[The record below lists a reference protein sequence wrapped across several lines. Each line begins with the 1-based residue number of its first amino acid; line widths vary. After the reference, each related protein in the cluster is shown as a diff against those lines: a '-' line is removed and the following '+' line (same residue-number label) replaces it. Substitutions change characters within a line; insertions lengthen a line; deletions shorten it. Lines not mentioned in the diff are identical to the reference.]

1 MPINVKNGVQ
11 ASVLA
16 LLLSFCFGM
25 SAAPLQMCQSFP
37 NLWCL
42 DVMEYSL
49 LYSALFSA
57 SKVVENFSLIT
68 LIGFFAGIISL
79 PICKQLQGKFGI
91 NLMVLVIFLK
101 FIVRGVLRKTAS
113 FLEASFALKLAPASV
128 HAIIERAAKAGE
140 KHKRYAR
147 NEPVRRH
154 GGHGQFQVRGHP
166 GEIEAAD
173 NIRADARGQYQAPET
188 ADIID
193 DKQAPEG
200 DGRALDR

>member
-1 MPINVKNGVQ
+1 MPINVKNGLQ

-16 LLLSFCFGM
+16 LLLSFCFGT

-68 LIGFFAGIISL
+68 LIGFFAGLISL

-91 NLMVLVIFLK
+91 FRTPVLSTFGKSFYSNALIAVAIVIIAWPIRNYPYLSHNEVSYFKWTLIND
-101 FIVRGVLRKTAS
+101 FSNGGLLRMYIFSLLFVWIVTLYRCLNKRARS
-113 FLEASFALKLAPASV
+113 PKLAS
-128 HAIIERAAKAGE
+128 
-140 KHKRYAR
+140 
-147 NEPVRRH
+147 
-154 GGHGQFQVRGHP
+154 
-166 GEIEAAD
+166 
-173 NIRADARGQYQAPET
+173 
-188 ADIID
+188 
-193 DKQAPEG
+193 
-200 DGRALDR
+200 